1 MKRFL
6 TFLKNFLFGNTSS
19 KTWKY
24 LRSFLLFLLISAAS
38 ILGVMLFYK
47 GGLDFTHVTWHAVI
61 IAGALSLSSLYF
73 ETERVRL
80 IARTMKERIPYKPAL
95 ESVMG
100 REFLSAITPFGSGG
114 QPLGIYILTKYG
126 FKLGFAITISYL
138 ETFYSLLMLFL
149 GGLISL
155 IFYSEVLQ
163 SSVLIWFLVWS
174 FGAMLYFFFF
184 SYFSISKPKLLKK
197 IGLALVNFLHRVK
210 IIKPHKLHTIKIHII
225 REIQVFNQHIHGS
238 IRSHWLLI
246 IGMFLVTFI
255 LWVLRFAAIYPI
267 VLALGYNISLI
278 ELVAYQMIIT
288 SVNYFSFTPGS
299 SGTTDWLGAA
309 LFGIFIVNKDSIPTF
324 ITLWRFFSYH
334 IIIFV
339 CGIVI
344 FRVVHLFGQQKK
356 TEGVNK

>member
-163 SSVLIWFLVWS
+163 SSVLIWFLV
-174 FGAMLYFFFF
+174 
-184 SYFSISKPKLLKK
+184 
-197 IGLALVNFLHRVK
+197 
-210 IIKPHKLHTIKIHII
+210 
-225 REIQVFNQHIHGS
+225 
-238 IRSHWLLI
+238 
-246 IGMFLVTFI
+246 TFI